1 MSNDADARF
10 DERRPRGRRSL
21 AFDVLVALAV
31 LIADLLQLLLGQ
43 DAPPSVHAV
52 VLTVIA
58 AALLVWRRAAPR
70 AVLAATLAIGIAIPL
85 LGDPS
90 TGFGPMIALFT
101 VAALCDRRSS
111 FAGLVPTLITA
122 VLMNLIGP
130 DAQPETPV
138 NALLAAAQTIG
149 LWALGMYLQTRR
161 RYLRELQARADYL
174 ERDREQLARIA
185 VIEERTAIARE
196 LHDIVAHSVSVML
209 VAVRGARD
217 VLRTS
222 PDVADATLARV
233 EASGEQSIAE
243 LRRILA
249 LLREPEQDIE
259 SRPQPSIAELDTLIA
274 EHRAGGLPVDL
285 EIVGEPRPLPGGV
298 ELSVYRIVQE
308 ALTNVL
314 KHSRPRRV
322 TVTLAFRASTLEVE
336 VLDDGAAA
344 VTHGAHTGGG
354 HGIVGMRERVSLLG
368 GELETGARASGGF
381 RVAARL
387 PIEAP
392 S

>member
-31 LIADLLQLLLGQ
+31 LIADLLVLLLGP

-52 VLTVIA
+52 LLTVIVA
-58 AALLVWRRAAPR
+58 AALIWRRWAPR
-70 AVLAATLAIGIAIPL
+70 SVLAATLAIEIAIPL
-85 LGDPS
+85 LGGASSGYAPS
-90 TGFGPMIALFT
+90 IALFT
-101 VAALCDRRSS
+101 VAAMCDRRSS

-122 VLMNLIGP
+122 VAMTLIGP
-130 DAQPETPV
+130 GAQPATLV
-138 NALLAAAQTIG
+138 DALPPAALTIG

-217 VLRTS
+217 VLHSS

-249 LLREPEQDIE
+249 LLREPEQDAE
-259 SRPQPSIAELDTLIA
+259 SRPQPSIAELDRLIA

-314 KHSRPRRV
+314 KHSQPSRV
-322 TVTLAFRASTLEVE
+322 IVTLAFRDSTLEVE

-344 VTHGAHTGGG
+344 VTDGARTGGG
-354 HGIVGMRERVSLLG
+354 HGIVGMRERVALLG
-368 GELETGARASGGF
+368 GTLQTGSRASGGF

-387 PIEAP
+387 PIGP
-392 S
+392 DT

>member
-1 MSNDADARF
+1 MSNDADARL

-31 LIADLLQLLLGQ
+31 LIADVLQLLLGQ
-43 DAPPSVHAV
+43 GAPPSVHGV
-52 VLTVIA
+52 LLTVIV
-58 AALLVWRRAAPR
+58 AALLVWRRTAPR
-70 AVLAATLAIGIAIPL
+70 AVLAATLAIEIAMPL

-90 TGFGPMIALFT
+90 TGFAPMIALFT
-101 VAALCDRRSS
+101 VAAMCDRRSS

-130 DAQPETPV
+130 GARPGTLV
-138 NALLAAAQTIG
+138 SALPAAALTIG
-149 LWALGMYLQTRR
+149 LWAVGMYLQTRR

-174 ERDREQLARIA
+174 EREREQLARIA

-217 VLRTS
+217 VLHSS
-222 PDVADATLARV
+222 PDVADATLGRV

-249 LLREPEQDIE
+249 LLREAEHDAE
-259 SRPQPSIAELDTLIA
+259 SRPQPSIAELDRLIA

-298 ELSVYRIVQE
+298 ELSVYR
-308 ALTNVL
+308 
-314 KHSRPRRV
+314 
-322 TVTLAFRASTLEVE
+322 
-336 VLDDGAAA
+336 
-344 VTHGAHTGGG
+344 
-354 HGIVGMRERVSLLG
+354 
-368 GELETGARASGGF
+368 
-381 RVAARL
+381 
-387 PIEAP
+387 
-392 S
+392 

>member
-31 LIADLLQLLLGQ
+31 LIADLLVLLLGP

-52 VLTVIA
+52 LLTVIVA
-58 AALLVWRRAAPR
+58 AALIWRRWAPR
-70 AVLAATLAIGIAIPL
+70 SVLAATLAIEIAIPL
-85 LGDPS
+85 LGGASSGYAPS
-90 TGFGPMIALFT
+90 IALFT
-101 VAALCDRRSS
+101 VAAMCDRRSS

-122 VLMNLIGP
+122 VAMTLIGP
-130 DAQPETPV
+130 GAQPATLV
-138 NALLAAAQTIG
+138 DALPPAALTIG

-217 VLRTS
+217 VLHSS

-249 LLREPEQDIE
+249 LLREPEQDAE
-259 SRPQPSIAELDTLIA
+259 SRPQPSIAELDRLIA

-285 EIVGEPRPLPGGV
+285 EIVGEPAAIAGRRRAVGVPHRPGGTDQ
-298 ELSVYRIVQE
+298 RAQ
-308 ALTNVL
+308 ALPAQPGHCHAGL
-314 KHSRPRRV
+314 PR
-322 TVTLAFRASTLEVE
+322 
-336 VLDDGAAA
+336 
-344 VTHGAHTGGG
+344 
-354 HGIVGMRERVSLLG
+354 
-368 GELETGARASGGF
+368 
-381 RVAARL
+381 
-387 PIEAP
+387 
-392 S
+392 